1 MNNGKNNSGG
11 RLGSGI
17 DDEALGK
24 INAIADSDNNGKAS
38 FGELFRMFRS
48 NKLTRFESF
57 YNALFIT
64 ALTKTSECSRVRK
77 EFQSLFIHPKGWFK
91 QSEKIAAKSI
101 WNTILGLLLFL
112 PTAILSITAIPSRL
126 AKRAVRAGEGM
137 ESSFAAGG
145 FIKRILPTTLLIIMA
160 FGVFTFTQSSAG
172 RTTALELYVDDT
184 AIGLVKSK
192 EVYYSA
198 LDIAE
203 RNISGKLGLSYKIPD
218 GTSEFKVIR
227 TDKPVYLSDI
237 DISTALEKS
246 SQKYLS
252 IGYGLYI
259 DGTLV
264 AVSESRMIMDNIL
277 NETLELYNTLYSATK
292 KQDELISF
300 ANSVRI
306 NEITVPKTLIK
317 SEEEIRRILGLDGL
331 TTVSDLI
338 LKNDSVDTI
347 SALEVTNMLP
357 QLEIISN
364 EDISNELPEENLYY
378 IESETTDSAVIN
390 DSTASVGA
398 DSSTGEGETTVLTF
412 KTTETK
418 TFTEIMPCEVKYV
431 YDNEVL
437 EGRKI
442 ISVPG
447 VDGIKQAT
455 YEISYV
461 GDTEIGRV
469 LISEEI
475 LKEPTTKTVTIGT
488 RPATDFDS
496 ETSITGTFIEPW
508 PQDGIITSTF
518 SGRTIFGAYEFHGA
532 IDVAGRH
539 GSTIIASDGGEVV
552 YAGWNGTYG
561 NCIIIDHGDGLE
573 SLYAHLS
580 AYAVEKG
587 DFVGQGWKIGEM
599 GATGR
604 VTGVHLHFEIR
615 VNGVRQDPFDYLQQ

>member
-1 MNNGKNNSGG
+1 MNNDKNNGIGSFK
-11 RLGSGI
+11 SGI
-17 DDEALGK
+17 DDESLGK
-24 INAIADSDNNGKAS
+24 INAQADVDMNGKAS
-38 FGELFRMFRS
+38 FSELFKMFRS
-48 NKLTRFESF
+48 NKLSGFESF
-57 YNALFIT
+57 YNAMFIT
-64 ALTKTSECSRVRK
+64 ALTKISESSKVRQ
-77 EFQSLFIHPKGWFK
+77 EFRNLFIHPKGWFK
-91 QSEKIAAKSI
+91 ENEKIAAKSV
-101 WNTILGLLLFL
+101 WNVILGLLLFL
-112 PTAILSITAIPSRL
+112 PTAILSITAIPSKL
-126 AKRAVRAGEGM
+126 AKKIVRAGEGL

-145 FIKRILPTTLLIIMA
+145 FIKRILPTVLLIVMA
-160 FGVFTFTQSSAG
+160 LGIFNFTKSSAD

-192 EVYYSA
+192 EIYYSA

-203 RNISGKLGLSYKIPD
+203 KNISSRLGLGYKIPD
-218 GTSEFKVIR
+218 GTSEFRVVR
-227 TDKPVYLSDI
+227 TDKPIYLSDI

-264 AVSESRMIMDNIL
+264 AVSESRMIMDKIL

-306 NEITVPKTLIK
+306 NEITVPKTIIK
-317 SEEEIRRILGLDGL
+317 SEDEIRRILGLDGL
-331 TTVSDLI
+331 ATVSDLI
-338 LKNDSVDTI
+338 LKNDSVETI
-347 SALEVTNMLP
+347 SALEVSNMLP
-357 QLEIISN
+357 HLEIISSK
-364 EDISNELPEENLYY
+364 DISDELPEENLYY
-378 IESETTDSAVIN
+378 VDSETTDSAVIN
-390 DSTASVGA
+390 DSTATVGT
-398 DSSTGEGETTVLTF
+398 DSDESEGETTVLTF

-418 TFTEIMPCEVKYV
+418 TFTEIMPCDVKYV

-447 VDGIKQAT
+447 VDGIKHAT

-461 GDTEIGRV
+461 GDTEIERV

-475 LKEPTTKTVTIGT
+475 LKNPTTKTVTIGT
-488 RPATDFDS
+488 RPASDYDS
-496 ETSITGTFIEPW
+496 ETSITGTFIMPCT
-508 PQDGIITSTF
+508 GIITSTF
-518 SGRTIFGAYEFHGA
+518 SGRTLFGAYEFHGA
-532 IDVAGRH
+532 LDIAGRH
-539 GSTIIASDGGEVV
+539 GSTISASDGGEVV

-615 VNGVRQDPFDYLQQ
+615 VDGVKQDPYDYLDQQ